1 MSDKPYNDEIEEYI
15 NESENSYN
23 ISLSSN
29 EDANN
34 PGLEVKTFSQM
45 ISKCLGKTK
54 DRNKTFKLMIE

>member
-1 MSDKPYNDEIEEYI
+1 LSDKPYNDEIEEYI

-34 PGLEVKTFSQM
+34 PGLEVKNF
-45 ISKCLGKTK
+45 LPN
-54 DRNKTFKLMIE
+54 D